1 VYKRLE
7 LFGALSIVP
16 ATVGVELY
24 LRQAGTLPLVAAGSG
39 IVLAG
44 IAAFILRRPS
54 EIGDLVAAAR
64 ARESE
69 LLRQREELQARV
81 DVLSAER
88 EISLTVNEEL
98 DFRTILERV
107 LSITCDTLGGSVELW
122 MKDGE
127 RLVPRA
133 VRRSGE
139 TSFDLD
145 EGEDRRV
152 RQCYEDG
159 CVLFEAEEG
168 RFHALA
174 PLQADRETIGVV
186 RITSLLEDNAAAR
199 EQRSKRLAA
208 ELPEFSKFLALA
220 LKTPDLYTRAV
231 QDGLTGLWTKR
242 HFLTQAQSL
251 MDLSARYGEPLSL
264 IMVDVDHFK
273 KVNDTHGH
281 VAGDKVLKGV
291 AEILKKKVRGGSAYR
306 YGGEEM
312 AVLLPKAELEGAV
325 AVAER
330 LRAAIEAHKIAGV
343 KVTASFGV
351 AQFEAGLTDPPAL
364 VEKADQALYKAKE
377 SGRNRVVAAPKP
389 TPPMHQAT
397 RRFTRSA

>member
-1 VYKRLE
+1 VLKRLE
-7 LFGALSIVP
+7 LFGALAIVP
-16 ATVGVELY
+16 ATVGAELY
-24 LRQAGTLPLVAAGSG
+24 LRQPGTLPLVVAGSG
-39 IVLAG
+39 IVVAG
-44 IAAFILRRPS
+44 LAAFVLRRPS
-54 EIGDLVAAAR
+54 EFGDLVRAAR
-64 ARESE
+64 ERESE

-88 EISLTVNEEL
+88 EISLIVNEEL

-107 LSITCDTLGGSVELW
+107 LSITCDTMGGSVELW

-133 VRRSGE
+133 VRRGGE

-145 EGEDRRV
+145 EGEDRLV
-152 RQCYEDG
+152 RRCFEDG
-159 CVLFEAEEG
+159 SLMFEAEEG

-174 PLQADRETIGVV
+174 PLQADREIIGVV

-199 EQRSKRLAA
+199 EERSKRLGA

-242 HFLTQAQSL
+242 HFLTQAKTL
-251 MDLSARYGEPLSL
+251 MEAAGRYGDPLSL

-281 VAGDKVLKGV
+281 VVGDRVLKGV

-312 AVLLPKAELEGAV
+312 SVLLPKAELEGAV
-325 AVAER
+325 QVAER

-351 AQFEAGLTDPPAL
+351 AQFEPGLADPPAF
-364 VEKADQALYKAKE
+364 VDKADQALYKAKE

-389 TPPMHQAT
+389 VLPMPHPT

>member
-1 VYKRLE
+1 LKRLE
-7 LFGALSIVP
+7 LFGALAIVP

-24 LRQAGTLPLVAAGSG
+24 LRHAGTLPLIAAGSG
-39 IVLAG
+39 VALAG

-54 EIGDLVAAAR
+54 EFDALARAAR
-64 ARESE
+64 EREGE
-69 LLRQREELQARV
+69 LRRQREELQARV

-88 EISLTVNEEL
+88 EISLIVNEEL
-98 DFRTILERV
+98 DFRTILDRV
-107 LSITCDTLGGSVELW
+107 LSITCDTMGGNVELW
-122 MKDGE
+122 MRDGD

-133 VRRSGE
+133 VRRGGE
-139 TSFDLD
+139 TSFDL
-145 EGEDRRV
+145 EESEDPRV
-152 RQCYEDG
+152 RQCFEDA
-159 CVLFEAEEG
+159 CVLIEAEEG

-174 PLQADRETIGVV
+174 PLQADREIIGVV
-186 RITSLLEDNAAAR
+186 RITSLLDENAAAR
-199 EQRSKRLAA
+199 EERSKRLAS

-242 HFLTQAQSL
+242 HFMTQAKTL
-251 MDLSARYGEPLSL
+251 MEVAGRYGEPLSL
-264 IMVDVDHFK
+264 IMVDIDHFK

-281 VAGDKVLKGV
+281 VTGDKVLKGV

-312 AVLLPKAELEGAV
+312 SVLLPKAELEGAV
-325 AVAER
+325 QVAER

-343 KVTASFGV
+343 KVTASLGV
-351 AQFEAGLTDPPAL
+351 AQFEPGFADPPAF
-364 VEKADQALYKAKE
+364 VEKADAALYKAKE
-377 SGRNRVVAAPKP
+377 SGRNRVVAAPAPALAMPKP
-389 TPPMHQAT
+389 T

>member
-1 VYKRLE
+1 VWKRVE
-7 LFGALSIVP
+7 LFGALAIVP

-39 IVLAG
+39 VALAALGAFVLK
-44 IAAFILRRPS
+44 RPS

-64 ARESE
+64 ARETE
-69 LLRQREELQARV
+69 LLRQRGELQARV

-88 EISLTVNEEL
+88 EISLIVNEEL
-98 DFRTILERV
+98 DLRTILDRV
-107 LSITCDTLGGSVELW
+107 LSITCDTLGGSAELW

-127 RLVPRA
+127 RLVSRA
-133 VRRSGE
+133 ARRGSE
-139 TSFDLD
+139 TTFDPD
-145 EGEDRRV
+145 EAEDPRV
-152 RQCYEDG
+152 RQCFEDG
-159 CVLFEAEEG
+159 CLLFEAEEG

-174 PLQADRETIGVV
+174 PLQADREIIGVV
-186 RITSLLEDNAAAR
+186 RITSSLEDNPTAR
-199 EQRSKRLAA
+199 EERTKRLAS

-242 HFLTQAQSL
+242 HFLTQAKTL
-251 MDLSARYGEPLSL
+251 MEGAGRYGEPLSL

-281 VAGDKVLKGV
+281 VTGDKVLKGV

-312 AVLLPKAELEGAV
+312 AVLLPKADLDGAFQ
-325 AVAER
+325 VAER

-351 AQFEAGLTDPPAL
+351 AQFEAGLPDPPAF

-389 TPPMHQAT
+389 PLPMQQST

>member
-1 VYKRLE
+1 VNRRLE
-7 LFGALSIVP
+7 LFAALAIVP
-16 ATVGVELY
+16 AAIGGELY
-24 LRQAGTLPLVAAGSG
+24 LRHSGTLPLAAAGSG
-39 IVLAG
+39 VLIAAF
-44 IAAFILRRPS
+44 AAFILRRPS
-54 EIGDLVAAAR
+54 EFGAIARAAR
-64 ARESE
+64 DRESE

-88 EISLTVNEEL
+88 EISLIVNEEL

-107 LSITCDTLGGSVELW
+107 LAITCDTMGGNAELW

-133 VRRSGE
+133 VRRGGE
-139 TSFDLD
+139 MSFDLD
-145 EGEDRRV
+145 EPEDRRV
-152 RQCYEDG
+152 RDCFENG
-159 CVLFEAEEG
+159 RVVFEAEEG

-174 PLQADRETIGVV
+174 PLQADREIIGVV
-186 RITSLLEDNAAAR
+186 RITSLLEENAAAR
-199 EQRSKRLAA
+199 QERSERLAS

-242 HFLTQAQSL
+242 HFMTQAKTL
-251 MDLSARYGEPLSL
+251 MDLAARYGEPLSL

-291 AEILKKKVRGGSAYR
+291 AEILRKKVRGGSAYR

-312 AVLLPKAELEGAV
+312 AVLLPKAGLEGAV
-325 AVAER
+325 QVAER

-351 AQFEAGLTDPPAL
+351 AQFEAGLADPPAL
-364 VEKADQALYKAKE
+364 VEKADAALYRAKE
-377 SGRNRVVAAPKP
+377 SGRNRVVGAPDRPAPP
-389 TPPMHQAT
+389 TA

>member
-1 VYKRLE
+1 VWKRLE
-7 LFGALSIVP
+7 LFGALSVVP

-24 LRQAGTLPLVAAGSG
+24 LRNAGTLPLIAAGSG
-39 IVLAG
+39 VVVAG
-44 IAAFILRRPS
+44 IAAFVLRRPS

-122 MKDGE
+122 MRDGD

-133 VRRSGE
+133 VRRGGE

-145 EGEDRRV
+145 EGEHPRV
-152 RQCYEDG
+152 RRCYEDG

-168 RFHALA
+168 RFHAMA

-199 EQRSKRLAA
+199 EQRAKRLAA

-242 HFLTQAQSL
+242 HFLTQAQAL
-251 MDLSARYGEPLSL
+251 MDASGRYGEPLSL

-281 VAGDKVLKGV
+281 VTGDKVLKGV

-351 AQFEAGLTDPPAL
+351 AQFETGLADPPAF

-377 SGRNRVVAAPKP
+377 SGRNRVVAAPRP
-389 TPPMHQAT
+389 TPAMHQAT

>member
-1 VYKRLE
+1 MWKRFE
-7 LFGALSIVP
+7 LFGALAIVP

-39 IVLAG
+39 VALAALGAFVLK
-44 IAAFILRRPS
+44 RPS

-64 ARESE
+64 ARETE

-88 EISLTVNEEL
+88 EISLIVNEEL
-98 DFRTILERV
+98 DLRTILDRV
-107 LSITCDTLGGSVELW
+107 LSITCDTLGGSAELW

-133 VRRSGE
+133 ARRGTE
-139 TSFDLD
+139 TTFDL
-145 EGEDRRV
+145 GEAEDPRA
-152 RQCYEDG
+152 RQCFEDG
-159 CVLFEAEEG
+159 CLLFEAEEG

-174 PLQADRETIGVV
+174 PLQADREIIGVV
-186 RITSLLEDNAAAR
+186 RITSSLEDNAAAR
-199 EQRSKRLAA
+199 EERTKRLAA

-242 HFLTQAQSL
+242 HFMTQAKTL
-251 MDLSARYGEPLSL
+251 MEGAGRYGEPLSL

-281 VAGDKVLKGV
+281 VTGDKVLKGV

-312 AVLLPKAELEGAV
+312 AVLLPKADLEGAV
-325 AVAER
+325 QVAER

-351 AQFEAGLTDPPAL
+351 SQFEQGLADPPSF

-377 SGRNRVVAAPKP
+377 TGRNRVVASPKP
-389 TPPMHQAT
+389 PLPMQQST

>member
-1 VYKRLE
+1 MWKRLE

-16 ATVGVELY
+16 ATVGVELC

-39 IVLAG
+39 VVLAG
-44 IAAFILRRPS
+44 IAAFVLRRPS

-122 MKDGE
+122 MKDDD

-133 VRRSGE
+133 VRRGGE

-199 EQRSKRLAA
+199 EQRAKRLAA
-208 ELPEFSKFLALA
+208 DLPEFSKFLALA

-251 MDLSARYGEPLSL
+251 MDASGRYGEPLSL

-281 VAGDKVLKGV
+281 VTGDKVLKGV

-312 AVLLPKAELEGAV
+312 AVLLPKAELEGAA

-351 AQFEAGLTDPPAL
+351 AQFEAGLADPPAL

>member
-1 VYKRLE
+1 VWKRLE
-7 LFGALSIVP
+7 LFGALAIVP

-24 LRQAGTLPLVAAGSG
+24 LRQAGTLPMVAAGSG
-39 IVLAG
+39 VALAALGAFVLK
-44 IAAFILRRPS
+44 RPS

-64 ARESE
+64 ARENE
-69 LLRQREELQARV
+69 LLRQRGELQARV

-88 EISLTVNEEL
+88 EISLIVNEEL
-98 DFRTILERV
+98 DFRTILDRV
-107 LSITCDTLGGSVELW
+107 LSITCDTLGGSTELW

-133 VRRSGE
+133 ARRGTE
-139 TSFDLD
+139 TTFDL
-145 EGEDRRV
+145 EDTEDPRV
-152 RQCYEDG
+152 RQCFEDG
-159 CVLFEAEEG
+159 CLLFDAEEG

-174 PLQADRETIGVV
+174 PLQADREIIGVV
-186 RITSLLEDNAAAR
+186 RITSSLEDNAAAR
-199 EQRSKRLAA
+199 EERTKRLAT

-242 HFLTQAQSL
+242 HFLTQAKTL
-251 MDLSARYGEPLSL
+251 MEGAGRYGEPLSL

-281 VAGDKVLKGV
+281 VTGDKVLKGV

-312 AVLLPKAELEGAV
+312 AVLLPKADLDGAV
-325 AVAER
+325 QVAER

-351 AQFEAGLTDPPAL
+351 AQFEAGLADPPAF

-377 SGRNRVVAAPKP
+377 GGRNRVVAAPR
-389 TPPMHQAT
+389 PPLPMQQST

>member
-1 VYKRLE
+1 
-7 LFGALSIVP
+7 
-16 ATVGVELY
+16 
-24 LRQAGTLPLVAAGSG
+24 
-39 IVLAG
+39 
-44 IAAFILRRPS
+44 
-54 EIGDLVAAAR
+54 
-64 ARESE
+64 
-69 LLRQREELQARV
+69 
-81 DVLSAER
+81 
-88 EISLTVNEEL
+88 
-98 DFRTILERV
+98 
-107 LSITCDTLGGSVELW
+107 

-133 VRRSGE
+133 SRRNGE
-139 TSFDLD
+139 TSFDLE
-145 EGEDRRV
+145 EGEYPLVRR
-152 RQCYEDG
+152 CFEDG

-168 RFHALA
+168 QFSALA

-186 RITSLLEDNAAAR
+186 RITSPLEDNAAAR
-199 EQRSKRLAA
+199 EERAKRLATQ
-208 ELPEFSKFLALA
+208 LPEFSKFLALA

-242 HFLTQAQSL
+242 HFLTQAKTL
-251 MDLSARYGEPLSL
+251 MEGAGRYGEALSL

-281 VAGDKVLKGV
+281 VTGDKVLKGV

-312 AVLLPKAELEGAV
+312 AVLLPKADLEGAV
-325 AVAER
+325 QVAER

-351 AQFEAGLTDPPAL
+351 AQYEAGLADPPTL
-364 VEKADQALYKAKE
+364 VEKADQALYRAKE
-377 SGRNRVVAAPKP
+377 TGRNRVVAAPKP
-389 TPPMHQAT
+389 PLPVQQAT

>member
-1 VYKRLE
+1 LKRLE
-7 LFGALSIVP
+7 VFVALAIVP
-16 ATVGVELY
+16 ATVGAELH
-24 LRQAGTLPLVAAGSG
+24 LRHPGPLPLLVVGSGILVAA
-39 IVLAG
+39 V
-44 IAAFILRRPS
+44 AAFLLRRPS
-54 EIGDLVAAAR
+54 ELSDLVLAAR

-69 LLRQREELQARV
+69 LLRQREELQSRV

-88 EISLTVNEEL
+88 EISLIVNEEL
-98 DFRTILERV
+98 DFRAILERV
-107 LSITCDTLGGSVELW
+107 LAITCDTLGGGVELW
-122 MKDGE
+122 MKDGG

-133 VRRSGE
+133 ARRGGE

-145 EGEDRRV
+145 EPEDPRV
-152 RQCYEDG
+152 RQCLDDG
-159 CVLFEAEEG
+159 RLLFEAEEG

-174 PLQADRETIGVV
+174 PLQADREIIGVV
-186 RITSLLEDNAAAR
+186 RITSLLEENAAAR
-199 EQRSKRLAA
+199 EERAKRLAA

-242 HFLTQAQSL
+242 HFLTQAKTL
-251 MDLSARYGEPLSL
+251 MDASGRYGDPLSL

-281 VAGDKVLKGV
+281 VTGDKVLKGV

-312 AVLLPKAELEGAV
+312 AVLLPKADLDGAIQ
-325 AVAER
+325 VAER
-330 LRAAIEAHKIAGV
+330 LRAAIDARKIAGV

-351 AQFEAGLTDPPAL
+351 AQFESGLADPPAF

-377 SGRNRVVAAPKP
+377 TGRNRVVAAPR
-389 TPPMHQAT
+389 PPRPMQQST

>member
-1 VYKRLE
+1 VWKRLE
-7 LFGALSIVP
+7 LFGALAIVP

-24 LRQAGTLPLVAAGSG
+24 LRHAGTLPLVAAGSG
-39 IVLAG
+39 VALAALGAFVLK
-44 IAAFILRRPS
+44 RPS
-54 EIGDLVAAAR
+54 EIGDLVLAAR

-69 LLRQREELQARV
+69 LLRERRELQARV

-88 EISLTVNEEL
+88 EISLIVNEEL
-98 DFRTILERV
+98 DLRTILDRV
-107 LSITCDTLGGSVELW
+107 LSITCDTLGGAAELW
-122 MKDGE
+122 MKDGD
-127 RLVPRA
+127 RLVARAARRNGETTFDPEDAEDPR
-133 VRRSGE
+133 VRRC
-139 TSFDLD
+139 F
-145 EGEDRRV
+145 EDACLR
-152 RQCYEDG
+152 
-159 CVLFEAEEG
+159 FEAEEG

-174 PLQADRETIGVV
+174 PLQADREIIGVV
-186 RITSLLEDNAAAR
+186 RITSALEDNAAAR
-199 EQRSKRLAA
+199 EERTKRLAA

-242 HFLTQAQSL
+242 HFLTQAKTL
-251 MDLSARYGEPLSL
+251 MEGAGRYGEPLSL

-281 VAGDKVLKGV
+281 VTGDKVLKGV

-312 AVLLPKAELEGAV
+312 AVLLPKADLDGAV
-325 AVAER
+325 QVAER

-351 AQFEAGLTDPPAL
+351 AQFEAGLTDPPAF

-377 SGRNRVVAAPKP
+377 GGRNRVVAAPR
-389 TPPMHQAT
+389 PPLPMQQST

>member
-1 VYKRLE
+1 VWKRLE

-24 LRQAGTLPLVAAGSG
+24 LRQAGTLPLLAAGSG
-39 IVLAG
+39 VVLAG

-122 MKDGE
+122 MRDGD

-133 VRRSGE
+133 VRRGGE
-139 TSFDLD
+139 TAFDLD
-145 EGEDRRV
+145 EGEDRLV
-152 RQCYEDG
+152 RRCYENG
-159 CVLFEAEEG
+159 CVVFEAEEG

-251 MDLSARYGEPLSL
+251 MDASGRYGEPLSL

-281 VAGDKVLKGV
+281 VTGDKVLKGV

-312 AVLLPKAELEGAV
+312 AVMLPKAELEGAV

-351 AQFEAGLTDPPAL
+351 AQFEIGLADPPAF

-389 TPPMHQAT
+389 TPSMHQAT